1 MKRTELPLPERGVEP
16 ALAEFQRII
25 RERPDDVAAA
35 ERLAHR
41 LVAAST
47 STSSAKRCAEALASL
62 TAVAEWREARGQQTE
77 ATALRATMQRLEL
90 AYLEA
95 QLGFGSMEQGEP
107 AARMRTPELLAQARR
122 ARVCVSRG
130 DAVGAARHLTAEMAE
145 RDPLLLLAIGEIQL
159 RGGRLDQGVDSIERA
174 IAQDPGLAEEVV
186 ELGIEMAADQ
196 ADAGFM
202 LVVMATDVWMS
213 QSKWQK
219 ATAAFEEFIRCN
231 PDYAPAVARL
241 REATASA
248 VQASDDKV
256 IPFRP
261 PSPPLPKS
269 RRA

>member
-1 MKRTELPLPERGVEP
+1 MEP

-25 RERPDDVAAA
+25 RERPDDFATA
-35 ERLAHR
+35 ERLASR

-47 STSSAKRCAEALASL
+47 SPTSAKRCAEALASL
-62 TAVAEWREARGQQTE
+62 TAVAEWREARGQRTE
-77 ATALRATMQRLEL
+77 ATTLRTTIQRLEL

-95 QLGFGSMEQGEP
+95 QLGFGATEQHAP
-107 AARMRTPELLAQARR
+107 AAPVRTPEMLAQARR

-130 DAVGAARHLTAEMAE
+130 DAVGAAKHLTAEMAE
-145 RDPLLLLAIGEIQL
+145 RDPLLLLTIGEIQL
-159 RGGRLDQGVDSIERA
+159 RGGRLDQGVESIERA
-174 IAQDPGLAEEVV
+174 ISQDAGLAEEVV

-202 LVVMATDVWMS
+202 LVEMAADAWVS

-219 ATAAFEEFIRCN
+219 VTSAFEEFIRAN
-231 PDYAPAVARL
+231 PDYAPAVVRL

-248 VQASDDKV
+248 AQATDDKV

-261 PSPPLPKS
+261 PSPPQKS
-269 RRA
+269 RKG